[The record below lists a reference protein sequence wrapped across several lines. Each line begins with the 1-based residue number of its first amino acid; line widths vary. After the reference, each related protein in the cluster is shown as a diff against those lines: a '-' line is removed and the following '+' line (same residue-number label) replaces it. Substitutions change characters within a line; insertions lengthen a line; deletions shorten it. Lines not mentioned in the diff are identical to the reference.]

1 MTDNIEI
8 LVKLFE
14 TLKASSDKNEETTRQ
29 LVVQQLELVNQ
40 IKNLPIEDLK
50 QALKEH
56 ARDSAKNIDAC
67 SQVVS
72 VTSNDVMGELRSIK
86 GKLTKLLISIGLI
99 VTIATGGYF
108 IVRAV
113 SDSDQIIE
121 KHLDKKF
128 DALSDQIT
136 KERASDLEDLRQQIR
151 DWHKDGTLP

>member
-56 ARDSAKNIDAC
+56 AKDSANNIDAC

-86 GKLTKLLISIGLI
+86 GKLTKLLIAIGLV

-108 IVRAV
+108 VLRAV

-128 DALSDQIT
+128 HELSDQIT
-136 KERASDLEDLRQQIR
+136 KERESELEDIRQQMR
-151 DWHKDGTLP
+151 DLHKDGTLP